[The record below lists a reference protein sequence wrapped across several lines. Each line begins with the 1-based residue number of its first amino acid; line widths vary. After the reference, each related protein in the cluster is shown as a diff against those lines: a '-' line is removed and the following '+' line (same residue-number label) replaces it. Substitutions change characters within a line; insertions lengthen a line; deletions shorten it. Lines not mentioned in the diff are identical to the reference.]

1 MPEASSS
8 NLSLVAVESVP
19 ARRDCDRR
27 GHAAAAGPGWFES
40 SWDLERG
47 LEVREEW
54 TGEERLHGWIEE
66 FLRAQRAAGRT
77 ASPSASTAIA

>member
-1 MPEASSS
+1 MPEALPSE
-8 NLSLVAVESVP
+8 LSLVARESIP
-19 ARRDCDRR
+19 ARRECDRR
-27 GHAAAAGPGWFES
+27 GHAGAAGPGWFES

-47 LEVREEW
+47 LDVKEDW
-54 TGEERLHGWIEE
+54 SGEDRLHGWIEE